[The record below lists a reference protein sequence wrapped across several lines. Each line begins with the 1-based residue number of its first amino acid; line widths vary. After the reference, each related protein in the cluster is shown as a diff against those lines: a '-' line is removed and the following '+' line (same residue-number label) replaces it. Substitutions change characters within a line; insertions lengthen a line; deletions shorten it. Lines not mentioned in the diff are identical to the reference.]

1 MSHFYNVFFASFANY
16 AISALKLQLLVVFS
30 QTDLTVMLIYCHC
43 DKCYFCSSKE
53 RGAEQWFKLYLLN
66 HGGNNVSHAICQ
78 YADHRYWI
86 LLDTSMEEV
95 VACMMMPLLGVYVL
109 LFCLL
114 LPYALTLTNKWCQQ
128 KCTRKSKQDKSR

>member
-1 MSHFYNVFFASFANY
+1 
-16 AISALKLQLLVVFS
+16 
-30 QTDLTVMLIYCHC
+30 MLIYCHC

-95 VACMMMPLLGVYVL
+95 VSMHDDAITRCVCTTILSIA
-109 LFCLL
+109 
-114 LPYALTLTNKWCQQ
+114 AL
-128 KCTRKSKQDKSR
+128 CTDFD